1 VRVSRRRSASEARP
15 ARVTGLAARHPVVAS
30 LAAAAVTVLTTL
42 VIGEVAGL
50 HQVGRAFS
58 HLRPEWLIPCVLAQA
73 VSLTAYVAAYRGV
86 VAQAAGRRLTRR
98 VGVGLVL
105 SGFTAFAVSGG
116 FGFDRRVL
124 ERLGFDGRSALRAVL
139 ELGGLEFIT
148 LVWIAFAVSIPALT
162 IDPSLPQ
169 SLSWPWLI
177 AVPIGTA
184 IAIAISRMKA
194 PEDVSPDHRMPLAA
208 LSLGLQDVL
217 GLTRHPRRAPGAWA
231 GILIYWAADM
241 ATLYAATRTFG
252 LRPPWESLVLA
263 YATAYLFSRR
273 TLPLGGAGFIQVLLT
288 FSLYWV
294 HEPLAPSLA
303 AVILYRGI
311 SMWLAA
317 LPALMVR
324 IDTEAENVFEAEV
337 ERAAQRN
344 DA

>member
-1 VRVSRRRSASEARP
+1 VI
-15 ARVTGLAARHPVVAS
+15 GLAARHPFVAS
-30 LAAAAVTVLTTL
+30 IVAIVVTVATTL
-42 VIGEVAGL
+42 AIGEVAGL
-50 HQVGRAFS
+50 HQLGRAFG
-58 HLRPEWLIPCVLAQA
+58 HLRPEWLIVGVLTQA

-105 SGFTAFAVSGG
+105 SGFTSFAVSGG

-124 ERLGFDGRSALRAVL
+124 EQLGLDGRSALRAVL
-139 ELGGLEFIT
+139 ELGGLEFIS
-148 LVWIAFAVSIPALT
+148 LVWIAVAVSIPALT
-162 IDPSLPQ
+162 TDPSLPQ

-184 IAIAISRMKA
+184 IAVVISRIKA

-208 LSLGLQDVL
+208 LSLGLHDVL

-231 GILIYWAADM
+231 GILVYWAADM

-252 LRPPWESLVLA
+252 LQPPWESLVLA

-303 AVILYRGI
+303 AVILYRWI

-317 LPALMVR
+317 LPALAVR
-324 IDTEAENVFEAEV
+324 IDTDAENLFEAEAKQ
-337 ERAAQRN
+337 AAQRN

>member
-1 VRVSRRRSASEARP
+1 
-15 ARVTGLAARHPVVAS
+15 
-30 LAAAAVTVLTTL
+30 
-42 VIGEVAGL
+42 
-50 HQVGRAFS
+50 
-58 HLRPEWLIPCVLAQA
+58 
-73 VSLTAYVAAYRGV
+73 V

-98 VGVGLVL
+98 VGAGLVL

-124 ERLGFDGRSALRAVL
+124 ERLGLDGRTALRAVL

-184 IAIAISRMKA
+184 IAVTISRVKA
-194 PEDVSPDHRMPLAA
+194 PEDVSPDHRVPLAA
-208 LSLGLQDVL
+208 VSLGLRDVL
-217 GLTRHPRRAPGAWA
+217 GLTRHPRRAPAAWV
-231 GILIYWAADM
+231 GIFIYWAADM

-252 LRPPWESLVLA
+252 LHPPWESLVLA

-273 TLPLGGAGFIQVLLT
+273 TLPLGGAGFQVLLT

-324 IDTEAENVFEAEV
+324 IDTEAGNLFEAEA
-337 ERAAQRN
+337 EKAAQRN